1 MFRITQPLCKHLYHD
16 IQIFDYIKFN
26 KQSKSFEE
34 YPNIVLY
41 ILRQI
46 DVNNVYSFFLALE
59 IAIFALLFQ

>member
-1 MFRITQPLCKHLYHD
+1 MLIIL
-16 IQIFDYIKFN
+16 IAIFIFFNFYFILFFICN

-34 YPNIVLY
+34 YPNIVFY

-46 DVNNVYSFFLALE
+46 DVNNVYSFLLALE